1 MNAMKELIAQI
12 IKKID
17 EKTKPTGSSYT
28 GKVTRVE
35 GQTAYVQFDGSDIN
49 DTPVRLSI
57 GAKPGDEVRVRVE
70 KGRAWLTGNDTSPP
84 NDSSDVL
91 KALENT
97 SEKLEKRIKDSSGN
111 TSLIRQTA
119 ERIMTEVRSI
129 AGSVSSLQQ
138 RADQIE
144 ISVRGKVD
152 TSTYNSGMSGKMAT
166 DMANRASA
174 ILIDSGL
181 IKFESNTIVI
191 DSSQFTLD
199 ANGNAVFKGSLSAA
213 TGSFAGSL
221 SAATGTFKGAVSFQ
235 WTGYTFLEN
244 VYIGDKTKG
253 APIIITGN
261 SDGLGV
267 VETAVQ
273 AGYIEV
279 TQNGGNQGA
288 SLSPQGVFPW
298 SDRRLKDNI
307 RTLDEKVALALRPVS
322 FRYKDEEP
330 SALHYGFIAQEVRGE
345 IPTAVSKNSFGYL
358 TLNYLE
364 LIAPTLALA
373 QQNARRIDE
382 LEKEL
387 KALKEVDHE

>member
-70 KGRAWLTGNDTSPP
+70 NGRAWLTGNDTSPP

-129 AGSVSSLQQ
+129 AGSVSNLQQ

-174 ILIDSGL
+174 IVIDSGS
-181 IKFESNTIVI
+181 IQFESNTIVI

-235 WTGYTFLEN
+235 WTGYSFLEN

-253 APIIITGN
+253 APFIVTGN

-267 VETAVQ
+267 VETAIQ
-273 AGYIEV
+273 AGYVEV

-288 SLSPQGVFPW
+288 ALAPGGVMPW
-298 SDRRLKDNI
+298 SDRRLKNDI
-307 RTLDEKVALALRPVS
+307 QPLDAAIAMTLRPVS
-322 FRYKDEEP
+322 YRYKDEEP
-330 SALHYGFIAQEVRGE
+330 GTLHCGFIAQEVRSE
-345 IPTAVSKNSFGYL
+345 IPKAVGKNSLGYL
-358 TLNYLE
+358 MLNYNE

>member
-1 MNAMKELIAQI
+1 MNAMKELIDQI

-129 AGSVSSLQQ
+129 AGSVSSLQH

-152 TSTYNSGMSGKMAT
+152 TSTYNSEMSGKMAT

-174 ILIDSGL
+174 IVIDSGL

-322 FRYKDEEP
+322 FRYKDEGP

-358 TLNYLE
+358 TLNYAE

>member
-70 KGRAWLTGNDTSPP
+70 NGRAWLTGNDTSPP
-84 NDSSDVL
+84 NDSSDAL

-152 TSTYNSGMSGKMAT
+152 TSTYNSGMSGKMAN

-174 ILIDSGL
+174 IVIDSGS

-199 ANGNAVFKGSLSAA
+199 AIGNAVFKGSLSAA

-235 WTGYTFLEN
+235 WTGYSILEN

-279 TQNGGNQGA
+279 TQNDGNQGA

-330 SALHYGFIAQEVRGE
+330 GALHYGFIAQEVRGE

-358 TLNYLE
+358 TLNYSE

>member
-138 RADQIE
+138 RANQIE
-144 ISVRGKVD
+144 LSVEEKVD

-174 ILIDSGL
+174 IVIDSGS

-261 SDGLGV
+261 SEGLGV

-358 TLNYLE
+358 TLNYSE